1 VDEVFSKCSLGHT
14 NKAMVFVL
22 MCDDVLTGGTKFH
35 SYLYL
40 FGTARCHVL
49 LQRAAVSQLLF
60 CQTANDATC
69 SLKTDS
75 LYEHTMTIC

>member
-1 VDEVFSKCSLGHT
+1 M
-14 NKAMVFVL
+14 NKGVASVL
-22 MCDDVLTGGTKFH
+22 MNDDAMTADRKLH
-35 SYLYL
+35 SYLCL

-49 LQRAAVSQLLF
+49 LPRAAVSQLLF

-75 LYEHTMTIC
+75 LYEHSMKIC